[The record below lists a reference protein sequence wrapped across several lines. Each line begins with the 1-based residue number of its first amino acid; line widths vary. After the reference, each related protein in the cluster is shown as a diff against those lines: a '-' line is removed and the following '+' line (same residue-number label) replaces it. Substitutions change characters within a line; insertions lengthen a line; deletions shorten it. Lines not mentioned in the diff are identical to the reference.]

1 MSLFEKIKLYNSPP
15 LGDGGFIT
23 VIADDFTGAAELAGI
38 SLRYG
43 LTAELCTGEVA
54 ATNADVLI
62 VSTDSRSLKKEQA
75 LEITS
80 TILKQVLKLNPV
92 FIYKKIDSV
101 LRGYVTEELKLQ
113 MQLTGL
119 TKAFVLPANPSLG
132 RRINNG
138 IYYVQGTPIAET
150 GFAADPEF
158 PVKSSS
164 VQELLN
170 DESVLVIKPTNE
182 LTAEKIFVGEASS
195 AADVQQWADKINAD
209 FVLAGAGDFYTALLA
224 KKFEQKEQKEIQL
237 QSPFM
242 YVCGTAYDQ
251 SVNYVKAV
259 EERLPVVSYLS
270 KNILAGEED
279 EQWFLQCKEIINK
292 EQKIIVGFD
301 AKQIPAETTAVR
313 LRSAMAKVIKKLLEQ
328 NQVKEVLIEGGSSAM
343 AIFHEMNIHHLV
355 PVNELS
361 RGVVRMKAGELFITV
376 KPGSYPLAEEVK
388 KLFE

>member
-1 MSLFEKIKLYNSPP
+1 MSLSEKIKLYNSPP
-15 LGDGGFIT
+15 LGDGGMIA

-62 VSTDSRSLKKEQA
+62 VSTDSRSFGKEQA

-80 TILKQVLKLNPV
+80 TILKQVLKLKPV

-101 LRGYVTEELKLQ
+101 LRGYVAEELKLQ
-113 MQLTGL
+113 MKLTGL
-119 TKAFVLPANPSLG
+119 TKAFVLPANPSLE
-132 RRINNG
+132 RTINNG

-164 VQELLN
+164 VEKILN
-170 DESVLVIKPTNE
+170 DESILVVKSSTE
-182 LTAEKIFVGEASS
+182 MTAEKIFVGEAST

-209 FVLAGAGDFYTALLA
+209 FVLAGAGDFYTAILA
-224 KKFEQKEQKEIQL
+224 KHYNQKLQQQIQL

-251 SVNYVKAV
+251 SVNFVKAV

-301 AKQIPAETTAVR
+301 AEIIPAETTAVR

-388 KLFE
+388 KIFE

>member
-1 MSLFEKIKLYNSPP
+1 MIA
-15 LGDGGFIT
+15 

-113 MQLTGL
+113 MKLAGL

-132 RRINNG
+132 RTISNG
-138 IYYVQGTPIAET
+138 NYFVQGIPIAET

-164 VQELLN
+164 VQEILN
-170 DESVLVIKPTNE
+170 DESALVVKPTNE
-182 LTAEKIFVGEASS
+182 LNAEKIFIGEAST
-195 AADVQQWADKINAD
+195 AADVQQWADKINAE

-224 KKFEQKEQKEIQL
+224 KHYKQKQQQQFHLHK
-237 QSPFM
+237 PFM

-259 EERLPVVSYLS
+259 EERLSVVSYLS

-292 EQKIIVGFD
+292 EQKMIVGFD
-301 AKQIPAETTAVR
+301 AEQIPAETTAVR

-361 RGVVRMKAGELFITV
+361 RGVVRMKAGELFVTV

-388 KLFE
+388 KIFE